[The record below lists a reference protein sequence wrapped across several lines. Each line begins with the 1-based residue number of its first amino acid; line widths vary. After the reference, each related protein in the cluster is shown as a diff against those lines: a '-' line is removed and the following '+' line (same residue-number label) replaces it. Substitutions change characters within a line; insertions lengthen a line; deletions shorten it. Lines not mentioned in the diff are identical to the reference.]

1 MRTINTFLIENLSGE
16 SRDSSVYGI
25 TDEGE
30 KIIIGFIKDY
40 TIFQEAGKILPILT
54 MSTYNFK
61 VDLKLSQSAD
71 LINGDKKNINEE
83 KNN

>member
-1 MRTINTFLIENLSGE
+1 MRTISTFLIENLSGE

-25 TDEGE
+25 TDDGE

-40 TIFQEAGKILPILT
+40 TIFQEARKILPILT

-71 LINGDKKNINEE
+71 LLNEDKKNINEE